1 MTCRFIDY
9 LQTYYTGG
17 MLWNAD
23 GGEMGRGY
31 KETSGSLYFLFN
43 LYFPFSFAVKLK
55 LL

>member
-1 MTCRFIDY
+1 
-9 LQTYYTGG
+9 

-23 GGEMGRGY
+23 SGEMARGY
-31 KETSGSLYFLFN
+31 KETSGSLYFLLN